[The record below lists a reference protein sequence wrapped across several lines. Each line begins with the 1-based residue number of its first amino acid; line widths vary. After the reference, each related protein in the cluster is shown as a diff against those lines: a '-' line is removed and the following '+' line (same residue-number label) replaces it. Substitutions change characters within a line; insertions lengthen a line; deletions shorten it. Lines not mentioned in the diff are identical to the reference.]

1 MNLFLVI
8 LYSTNTFLKCFEEDL
23 LKLLKQR
30 FVFQRMS
37 YRVVSRHSC
46 ILNYTIKAKS
56 GAQKRKQKRD
66 RYEHQ
71 DFGDADDFS
80 EDIAQ
85 KS

>member
-46 ILNYTIKAKS
+46 ILNYTIKAKKWS
-56 GAQKRKQKRD
+56 SEEEAEKR
-66 RYEHQ
+66 
-71 DFGDADDFS
+71 S
-80 EDIAQ
+80 I
-85 KS
+85 